1 MLSSLIWNGDENDS
15 FVRDYKKNIDIFL
28 ANNKTVGALSL
39 AASSWCESSPE
50 TGCAVDC
57 GREIEDHNPQSQA
70 LFLSFKC
77 ELFTLIVH

>member
-1 MLSSLIWNGDENDS
+1 MIVLSEII
-15 FVRDYKKNIDIFL
+15 KKILTFSSQTTKL
-28 ANNKTVGALSL
+28 LSVGALSL